1 MTLNAVLDV
10 GFGVGFATATQRKL
24 ATEVAAA
31 VHPGGDGGLRL
42 SAADLDQHVG
52 HNLIVL
58 TLKQVMVRDGLAPI
72 WADRLCCSLGFFAVL
87 SMWLWMLTAHT

>member
-42 SAADLDQHVG
+42 SAADLG
-52 HNLIVL
+52 HP
-58 TLKQVMVRDGLAPI
+58 RGLHLDRAN
-72 WADRLCCSLGFFAVL
+72 AD
-87 SMWLWMLTAHT
+87 TAHGSRRPGPNLG

>member
-10 GFGVGFATATQRKL
+10 GFGLGFMTATQRKL

-31 VHPGGDGGLRL
+31 VHPGGDGRLRL

-52 HNLIVL
+52 YNLIAL
-58 TLKQVMVRDGLAPI
+58 TLTQVMVRDGLATI
-72 WADRLCCSLGFFAVL
+72 WADRL
-87 SMWLWMLTAHT
+87 